1 MAAINGVELSNE
13 AQAALHEMISRM
25 SAAHMAQL
33 AGQIPG
39 GFREPK
45 AIRSYLLQQCKARSE
60 LNPLVK
66 GLLRGSWRPLQLVA
80 TLSAEALAL
89 CLSSLQGAF
98 RPGEFSVALL
108 LDERADVRNL
118 NQRLTTNAGA
128 SSSPTEAI
136 QAVKSFHDF
145 VGQRLLN
152 SFAHVVPAIRLEW
165 VTDDMHQ
172 TGASTCDVS
181 KIETAFAKC
190 CKERDG
196 FADAARRAKAQL
208 QETTERER
216 ALREA
221 QCSALEQELA
231 AKAGDVGRMTAKLA
245 DLESK
250 LADERAHQAQLVSEE
265 VERRVSDVVAPWLAE
280 ARRLEK
286 MSATRTDLKLEAKVK
301 ALLRQQEALDMK
313 YGSRTRLRHRLKEFE
328 TYAEQL
334 RNVLEDSLKPHL
346 ELEPLLRQVESEI
359 RTVRRTLGDQES
371 PSPLL
376 PKLLEAIQRSGS
388 SDELDDLESH
398 FNGLCAKGV
407 FDYRD
412 EKRFVKQL
420 HIAQDRLKYRETP
433 QPEKPRIRSGWEL
446 RQVLGRNQDASIYI
460 DGNNLLLNPEGPYFG
475 FLEDRTIS
483 HAAEEALIADV
494 AQVAGQCPAVKFRIV
509 FDSREPSEDQRT
521 PNLVVQ
527 RSGGIGTDRADSA
540 IVSHLAQ
547 SDNQSSSYVV
557 TEDRSLREQAVKLEG
572 VYASTAVWMVI
583 AEAFGIRTPVEEAAP
598 SGADRKS

>member
-25 SAAHMAQL
+25 SAAHIAQL
-33 AGQIPG
+33 AGKIPG

-136 QAVKSFHDF
+136 QAVKSFQDF
-145 VGQRLLN
+145 VSQRLLN

-231 AKAGDVGRMTAKLA
+231 AKNGEVGRMTAKLA

-250 LADERAHQAQLVSEE
+250 LADERAHRAQLVEVE

-280 ARRLEK
+280 GLRLKK
-286 MSATRTDLKLEAKVK
+286 MSAIRTDLDLEAKVS
-301 ALLRQQEALDMK
+301 ALLAQQKALDMK
-313 YGSRTRLRHRLKEFE
+313 YGSWARLRQRLKDFE
-328 TYAEQL
+328 AYAEQL
-334 RNVLEDSLKPHL
+334 RNARQDSLRPHP
-346 ELEPLLRQVESEI
+346 ELEPLFGQVESEI
-359 RTVRRTLGDQES
+359 QKVRRALGVQEE
-371 PSPLL
+371 PSPLI

-388 SDELDDLESH
+388 SDELDELGLH
-398 FNGLCAKGV
+398 FEGLRAKGV
-407 FDYRD
+407 FNYRE
-412 EKRFVKQL
+412 EKRFVKRL

-433 QPEKPRIRSGWEL
+433 QPEKPRLRSGREL
-446 RQVLGRNQDASIYI
+446 RQVLGRNQLATIYI
-460 DGNNLLLNPEGPYFG
+460 DGNNLLMNADGPYLG
-475 FLEDRTIS
+475 FLNDGKIS
-483 HAAEEALIADV
+483 QTAEEALIGDIVKVADK
-494 AQVAGQCPAVKFRIV
+494 CPAVTFRIV

-521 PNLVVQ
+521 PNVVVQ
-527 RSGGIGTDRADSA
+527 RSGGTGTDRSDAA
-540 IVSHLAQ
+540 IVSHLAK

-557 TEDRSLREQAVKLEG
+557 TEDRSLRDQAVKFG
-572 VYASTAVWMVI
+572 SVYATTAVWMVI
-583 AEAFGIRTPVEEAAP
+583 AEAFGIQTPDEEAAL
-598 SGADRKS
+598 SGATAQS